1 MNVSKVTG
9 KLKEQMHV
17 FSGKLSAGL
26 PKVAGRFLEEAIF
39 GIQARQSLR
48 LSEWGRALHEEIPLI
63 KTINRL
69 SRQLNR
75 SGLWESITAKILQLA
90 RDKVGD
96 QTLLV
101 VDISD
106 ISKSYAKKMEY
117 LYRVR
122 DGSKDELADGYW
134 NMHVIA
140 GESGRSE
147 VIPLYHRL
155 YSSQAPDFEGEN
167 LEIIKAVQTVVRAIG
182 QRGVWVIDRG
192 GDRGQLYEFF
202 LNRSLRFLIRLNG
215 DRHLIYRGRKI
226 EARQLSRLCPLP
238 YREVLVREDSHGEKS
253 YDIAFGFCPVKLPS
267 LAWPLS
273 LVVVSGFGAEPMML
287 LTNVTLRKNRAI
299 LYGIVEAYHTRW
311 KIEETIRFIKQS
323 CQLEDV
329 RVLTYTRLQ
338 NMMAL
343 VLAAAYFT
351 MAYLARR
358 IKLKAISGLVLR
370 ASRRI
375 FGIPDFRY
383 YALSD
388 GIRELLKR
396 NDKGIWRTTSRDS
409 PQYQISLFNP

>member
-1 MNVSKVTG
+1 MNVTKVTG
-9 KLKEQMHV
+9 RLKEQIHL
-17 FSGKLSAGL
+17 FSGKLSTGL
-26 PKVAGRFLEEAIF
+26 PKVATRFFQEAIF

-75 SGLWESITAKILQLA
+75 SGLWASITTKVLQLA
-90 RDKVGD
+90 KDKISD
-96 QTLLV
+96 ESLLV
-101 VDISD
+101 IDVSD
-106 ISKSYAKKMEY
+106 IAKSYARKMEY
-117 LYRVR
+117 LSCVR

-134 NMHVIA
+134 MMQVIA
-140 GESGRSE
+140 GEAGRSE

-155 YSSQAPDFEGEN
+155 YSSVAPDFEGEN
-167 LEIIKAVQTVVRAIG
+167 LEIIKAVQTVVRG
-182 QRGVWVIDRG
+182 VGDRGTWVIDRG
-192 GDRGQLYEFF
+192 GDRGKLFEFF
-202 LNRSLRFLIRLNG
+202 LNRSLHFLIRLKG
-215 DRHLIYRGRKI
+215 DRHLVYRGRKI
-226 EARQLSRLCPLP
+226 PARELARSCRLP

-253 YDIAFGFCPVKLPS
+253 YDIAFGFCPVQLP
-267 LAWPLS
+267 AIARPLF
-273 LVVVSGFGAEPMML
+273 LVVVSGFGAEPMIL
-287 LTNVTLRKNRAI
+287 LTNVALRKNRAV
-299 LYGIVEAYHTRW
+299 LYRMVEAYHSRW

-343 VLAAAYFT
+343 VLAVAYFT
-351 MAYLARR
+351 MAYLGRR
-358 IKLKAISGLVLR
+358 VKLRAISGLLLKV
-370 ASRRI
+370 SKRI

-383 YALSD
+383 YALAD

-396 NDKGIWRTTSRDS
+396 SDKGIWKTTPRDS

>member
-1 MNVSKVTG
+1 VNVSKVTG
-9 KLKEQMHV
+9 KLKEQIHL
-17 FSGKLSAGL
+17 FSGKLSIGL
-26 PKVAGRFLEEAIF
+26 PKVAGRFMQEAIF

-48 LSEWGRALHEEIPLI
+48 LSEWGRSLHEEIPLI

-75 SGLWESITAKILQLA
+75 PGLWGSVTTRVLRLAKDKISDES
-90 RDKVGD
+90 
-96 QTLLV
+96 LLII
-101 VDISD
+101 DISD
-106 ISKSYAKKMEY
+106 ISKSYASKMEY
-117 LYRVR
+117 LSHVR

-134 NMHVIA
+134 NMQVIA
-140 GESGRSE
+140 GEAGRSE

-155 YSSQAPDFEGEN
+155 YSNVAPDFESEN
-167 LEIIKAVQTVVRAIG
+167 FEIIKAVQRVVRG
-182 QRGVWVIDRG
+182 VGDRGTWVIDRG

-202 LNRSLRFLIRLNG
+202 LNRSLSFLIRLRG
-215 DRHLIYRGRKI
+215 DRHLVYRGRKI
-226 EARQLSRLCPLP
+226 PARELASQCSLP

-253 YDIAFGFCPVKLPS
+253 YDIAFGFCPVQLP
-267 LAWPLS
+267 AMAMPLS

-287 LTNVTLRKNRAI
+287 LTNVALRKNRAV
-299 LYGIVEAYHTRW
+299 LYRMVEAYHTRW

-323 CQLEDV
+323 YQLEDV
-329 RVLTYTRLQ
+329 RVLTYRRLQ

-351 MAYLARR
+351 MAYLGRR
-358 IKLKAISGLVLR
+358 AKVKAISGLLLK

-383 YALSD
+383 YALAD

-396 NDKGIWRTTSRDS
+396 NDKGPLKSLPLKT
-409 PQYQISLFNP
+409 PQIQFSLFNP

>member
-9 KLKEQMHV
+9 KLKEQIHV
-17 FSGKLSAGL
+17 FSGKLSTSL

-75 SGLWESITAKILQLA
+75 RGLWASVTGRVLHLAKDKIT
-90 RDKVGD
+90 DEH
-96 QTLLV
+96 LLII
-101 VDISD
+101 DTSD
-106 ISKSYAKKMEY
+106 LSKAYAKKMEY

-122 DGSKDELADGYW
+122 DGSKDELSDGYW
-134 NMHVIA
+134 MMQVIA
-140 GESGRSE
+140 GEVGRSE

-155 YSSQAPDFEGEN
+155 YSSEAPDFEGEN
-167 LEIIKAVQTVVRAIG
+167 LEIIQAVQTVVRAIG
-182 QRGVWVIDRG
+182 ERGTWVIDRG

-202 LNRSLRFLIRLNG
+202 LGRSIPFLIRLKG
-215 DRHLIYRGRKI
+215 DRHLVYRGRQI
-226 EARQLSRLCPLP
+226 VARQLCPICPLP
-238 YREVLVREDSHGEKS
+238 YREVLVREDKHGEKR
-253 YDIAFGFCPVKLPS
+253 YDIAFGFCPVRLPNIS
-267 LAWPLS
+267 RPLS
-273 LVVVSGFGAEPMML
+273 LVVISGFGAEPMML
-287 LTNVTLRKNRAI
+287 LTNVALRKNRAV
-299 LYGIVEAYHTRW
+299 LYRIVEAYHTRW
-311 KIEETIRFIKQS
+311 RIEETIRFIKQS

-351 MAYLARR
+351 MAYLGRR
-358 IKLKAISGLVLR
+358 VKLKAISSLLLK

-383 YALSD
+383 YALAD
-388 GIRELLKR
+388 GIRELLR
-396 NDKGIWRTTSRDS
+396 RHDKGPLRSTPQQS
-409 PQYQISLFNP
+409 PQFQFSFFNP

>member
-1 MNVSKVTG
+1 MNVTKVTG
-9 KLKEQMHV
+9 RLKEQIHL
-17 FSGKLSAGL
+17 FSGKLSTGL
-26 PKVAGRFLEEAIF
+26 PKVATRFFQEAIF

-75 SGLWESITAKILQLA
+75 SGLWASITTKVLQLA
-90 RDKVGD
+90 KDKISD
-96 QTLLV
+96 ESLLV
-101 VDISD
+101 IDVSD
-106 ISKSYAKKMEY
+106 IAKSYARKMEY
-117 LYRVR
+117 LSCVR

-134 NMHVIA
+134 MMQVIA
-140 GESGRSE
+140 GEAGRSE

-155 YSSQAPDFEGEN
+155 YSSVAPDFEGEN
-167 LEIIKAVQTVVRAIG
+167 LEIIKAVQTVVRG
-182 QRGVWVIDRG
+182 VGDRGTWVIDRG
-192 GDRGQLYEFF
+192 GDRGKLFEFF
-202 LNRSLRFLIRLNG
+202 LNRSLHFLIRLKG
-215 DRHLIYRGRKI
+215 DRHLVYRGRKI
-226 EARQLSRLCPLP
+226 PARELARSCRLP
-238 YREVLVREDSHGEKS
+238 YRSHGEKS
-253 YDIAFGFCPVKLPS
+253 YDIAFGFCPVQLP
-267 LAWPLS
+267 AIARPLF
-273 LVVVSGFGAEPMML
+273 LVVVSGFGAEPMIL
-287 LTNVTLRKNRAI
+287 LTNVALRKNRAV
-299 LYGIVEAYHTRW
+299 LYRMVEAYHTRW

-343 VLAAAYFT
+343 VLAVAYFT
-351 MAYLARR
+351 MAYLGRR
-358 IKLKAISGLVLR
+358 VKLRAISSLLLK

-383 YALSD
+383 YALAD

-396 NDKGIWRTTSRDS
+396 SDKGIWKTTPRDS

>member
-1 MNVSKVTG
+1 MNVAKVTG
-9 KLKEQMHV
+9 KLKEQIHL
-17 FSGKLSAGL
+17 FSGKLSTGL
-26 PKVAGRFLEEAIF
+26 PKVATRFFQEAIF

-75 SGLWESITAKILQLA
+75 SGLWASITTKVLQLA
-90 RDKVGD
+90 KDKISD
-96 QTLLV
+96 ESLLV
-101 VDISD
+101 IDVSD
-106 ISKSYAKKMEY
+106 IAKSYARKMEY
-117 LYRVR
+117 LSCVR

-134 NMHVIA
+134 MMQVIA
-140 GESGRSE
+140 GEAGRSE

-155 YSSQAPDFEGEN
+155 YSSVAPDFEGEN
-167 LEIIKAVQTVVRAIG
+167 LEIIKAVQTVVRG
-182 QRGVWVIDRG
+182 VGDRGTWVIDRG
-192 GDRGQLYEFF
+192 GDRGKLFEFF
-202 LNRSLRFLIRLNG
+202 LNRSLHFLIRLKG
-215 DRHLIYRGRKI
+215 DRHLVYRGRKI
-226 EARQLSRLCPLP
+226 PARELARSCRLP

-253 YDIAFGFCPVKLPS
+253 YDIAFGFCPVQLP
-267 LAWPLS
+267 AIARPLF
-273 LVVVSGFGAEPMML
+273 LVVVSGFGAEPMIL
-287 LTNVTLRKNRAI
+287 LTNVALRKNRAV
-299 LYGIVEAYHTRW
+299 LYRMVEAYHTRW

-343 VLAAAYFT
+343 VLAVAYFT
-351 MAYLARR
+351 MAYLGRR
-358 IKLKAISGLVLR
+358 VKLRAISSLLLK

-383 YALSD
+383 YALAD

-396 NDKGIWRTTSRDS
+396 SDKGIWKTTPRDS